1 MEEGKMFHKLL
12 DLKSLEKE
20 VQKYRDKIENTEIF
34 IPEEWLPEN
43 FTIENMREVLRK
55 SIATGKNFEEFMP
68 QEYKEYLK
76 NYMEGLEKEL
86 IY

>member
-1 MEEGKMFHKLL
+1 MFHKLL

-55 SIATGKNFEEFMP
+55 SIA
-68 QEYKEYLK
+68 
-76 NYMEGLEKEL
+76 
-86 IY
+86 I